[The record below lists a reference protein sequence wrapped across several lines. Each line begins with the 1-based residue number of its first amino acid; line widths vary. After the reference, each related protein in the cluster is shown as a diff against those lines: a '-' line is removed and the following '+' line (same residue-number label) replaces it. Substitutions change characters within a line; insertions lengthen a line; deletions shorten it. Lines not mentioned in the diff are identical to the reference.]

1 MHKIKYSNPKSL
13 FSRFLPQWPLCGKL
27 SSGQLLQKMAKV
39 GEFIRNPAQGVVTLS
54 HLDKSELH
62 NFRGHW
68 YIHWDIEIDD
78 ITAKLIS
85 AFA

>member
-1 MHKIKYSNPKSL
+1 MLPPSVAPPWQAWFWTAPSENGQGGGFVINP
-13 FSRFLPQWPLCGKL
+13 
-27 SSGQLLQKMAKV
+27 
-39 GEFIRNPAQGVVTLS
+39 IQGVVILP

-68 YIHWDIEIDD
+68 YIHWDIEIDG